1 MENWRATIYD
11 FIEMTPLR
19 WMLHSRHRWLAVACA
34 LLLAALLGAGSGWL
48 IAEAGPLVM
57 AILALALVA
66 GLLMVREIEV
76 AYWAVIGVVTLLPFA
91 SLPFKIGFTPTFL
104 DLALL
109 GLFAVWLVPIAVG
122 HEVDLVSTPL
132 DGPVLAFMIL
142 AVGAFVAGLSH
153 AALDSYLIR
162 HFAEILLSIALFY
175 LIVNTVRDVGR
186 LERLVRVF
194 LLAAGAA
201 AVLGIV
207 LYVIPNELAIQVLS
221 ALGRLGYPVG
231 PGVLRFIRDDPSLM
245 QRATSTSVD
254 PNILGSLL
262 NVALV
267 MAVPQLFARHP
278 ILKRGLLLPL
288 LGLIAIC
295 LGLTISRGSMV
306 GAVTAIIVLGVL
318 RYPKILPWLL
328 LAFLLVL
335 LLPWTQG
342 YVLHFI
348 EGVQGEDLST
358 QMRFGEYKDAFI
370 LIRRYPV
377 LGVGFAGA
385 PDIDTYIGVSDVYLL
400 IAEQMGLVGL
410 LGFLLVVGSALG
422 HFWVRRKSAQ
432 TLPRLE
438 PLWYGL
444 HAALFGGLVGGIF
457 DYYFFSLDFHHSVTI
472 FWMIVGLA
480 TAATQLLDAAH
491 PPATRS
497 LTRS

>member
-1 MENWRATIYD
+1 MENWRATIHD
-11 FIEMTPLR
+11 FIEATPLR
-19 WMLHSRHRWLAVACA
+19 WVLHSRRRWLAVASA
-34 LLLAALLGAGSGWL
+34 LLLALLLGAGSGWL

-57 AILALALVA
+57 AILVLALVA
-66 GLLMVREIEV
+66 VLLMVREIEA

-109 GLFAVWLVPIAVG
+109 GLFCVWLVPIVVG
-122 HEVDLVSTPL
+122 REVDLVSTPL
-132 DGPVLAFMIL
+132 DGPVLAFMIM

-201 AVLGIV
+201 AALGIV
-207 LYVIPNELAIQVLS
+207 LYVIPNELAIQALS
-221 ALGRLGYPVG
+221 ALARLGYPAG
-231 PGVLRFIRDDPSLM
+231 PGVLRFVRDDPALM

-267 MAVPQLFARHP
+267 MAVPQLFARRP
-278 ILKRGLLLPL
+278 ILKRVLLLPL

-306 GAVTAIIVLGVL
+306 GAALAIIVLGIL
-318 RYPKILPWLL
+318 RYPKILPWLA

-335 LLPWTQG
+335 LLPSTQG
-342 YVLHFI
+342 YVLHFL
-348 EGVQGEDLST
+348 EGVRGEDLST

-385 PDIDTYIGVSDVYLL
+385 PDIDTYIGVSSVYLL

-410 LGFLLVVGSALG
+410 MGFLTVVGGVLAR
-422 HFWVRRKSAQ
+422 FWLRRKPAQ
-432 TLPRLE
+432 LLPRLA

-457 DYYFFSLDFHHSVTI
+457 DYYFFSLDFHHSATI

-480 TAATQLLDAAH
+480 TAATQLLDATH
-491 PPATRS
+491 PPAAMSPTRS
-497 LTRS
+497 

>member
-11 FIEMTPLR
+11 LIEMTPLR
-19 WMLHSRHRWLAVACA
+19 WMLHSRRRWLAVVFA

-109 GLFAVWLVPIAVG
+109 GLFCVWLVPIVVG
-122 HEVDLVSTPL
+122 YEIDLVSTPL
-132 DGPVLAFMIL
+132 DGPVLVFMIT

-153 AALDSYLIR
+153 ATLDSYLIR

-186 LERLVRVF
+186 LERLVRIF

-201 AVLGIV
+201 ATLGIV

-231 PGVLRFIRDDPSLM
+231 PGVLRFIRDDPALM

-267 MAVPQLFARHP
+267 MAVPQLFVRRP
-278 ILKRGLLLPL
+278 ILKRGLLLSL
-288 LGLIAIC
+288 LGLIVIC

-328 LAFLLVL
+328 LGFLLMM

-342 YVLHFI
+342 YVMHFI
-348 EGVQGEDLST
+348 EGVRGEDLST
-358 QMRFGEYKDAFI
+358 QMRFGEYKDALI
-370 LIRRYPV
+370 LIRRHPV
-377 LGVGFAGA
+377 LGVGFAGT
-385 PDIDTYIGVSDVYLL
+385 PDIDTYIGVSSMYLL

-410 LGFLLVVGSALG
+410 LSFLVVVGSVLG
-422 HFWVRRKSAQ
+422 RFWVRWKSAQ

-480 TAATQLLDAAH
+480 TAATQLLDVACL
-491 PPATRS
+491 PVTRS
-497 LTRS
+497 PTRS

>member
-1 MENWRATIYD
+1 MENWQATIHD
-11 FIEMTPLR
+11 FIEVTPLH
-19 WMLHSRHRWLAVACA
+19 WVLHSRRRWLAVASA
-34 LLLAALLGAGSGWL
+34 LLLALLLGAGSGWL

-57 AILALALVA
+57 AILVLALVA
-66 GLLMVREIEV
+66 VLLMVREIEV
-76 AYWAVIGVVTLLPFA
+76 AYGAVIGVVTLLPFA

-109 GLFAVWLVPIAVG
+109 GLFCVWLVPIIVG

-132 DGPVLAFMIL
+132 DGPVLAFMIM

-153 AALDSYLIR
+153 ATLDSYLIR
-162 HFAEILLSIALFY
+162 HFAEILLSMALFY
-175 LIVNTVRDVGR
+175 LIVNTVRDVDR

-201 AVLGIV
+201 ATLGIV
-207 LYVIPNELAIQVLS
+207 LYMIPNKLAIQVLS

-231 PGVLRFIRDDPSLM
+231 PGVLRFVRDDPALM

-267 MAVPQLFARHP
+267 MAVPQLFARRP

-306 GAVTAIIVLGVL
+306 GAATAIIVLGVL
-318 RYPKILPWLL
+318 RYPKILPWLV

-335 LLPWTQG
+335 LLPWTQE
-342 YVLHFI
+342 YVLHFL
-348 EGVQGEDLST
+348 EGVRGEDLST

-385 PDIDTYIGVSDVYLL
+385 PDIDTYIGVSSVYLL

-410 LGFLLVVGSALG
+410 TGFLTVVGGVLAR
-422 HFWVRRKSAQ
+422 FWLRWKPTQ
-432 TLPRLE
+432 LLPRLG

-457 DYYFFSLDFHHSVTI
+457 DYYFFSLDFHHSATI

-480 TAATQLLDAAH
+480 TAATQLLDSTR
-491 PPATRS
+491 PPATMS
-497 LTRS
+497 PTRS